1 MPLGNRAETDPVS
14 GAKASPLLSGLSSR
28 ESMTNR
34 PQDAKQMKTEQSVGA
49 AFGIPSHWREIDW
62 RSVSG
67 DVRRLQVRIV
77 KAVETGRWGKVKAL
91 QRLLTTSRSGK
102 LLAVR
107 RVTENQGRKT
117 PGVDGESWD
126 TPEKKM
132 AAVDMLRG
140 RGYRPLP
147 LRRIYIPK
155 SNGKLRPLGI
165 PTMKDRAMQALHLLA
180 LDPVAETTADEDSY
194 GFRQKRRC
202 ADAIDA
208 CAIAL
213 RRKGCSPWVL
223 EGDIRGCFDNISHD
237 WLLAHVPMDRV
248 ILRKWLKAG
257 YMEKQVLHATEQGT
271 PQGGIISPV
280 LANLALDG
288 FERRLRERYPVRGKG
303 SENGRKAKV
312 HLIRYA
318 DDFIITGRTKELLE
332 DEVKPLVESFLRER
346 GLELSAEK
354 TKITHIEE
362 GFDFLGQNLR
372 RYSHG
377 KLWIKPSKKNIH
389 TFLEKVRSLVKKSL
403 HAPAWRLITEL
414 NRMIR
419 GWALYHRHVKSKRIF
434 SSVDQAIFISLWRWA
449 LRRHPRKGKRWLMR
463 RYFARRGG
471 RSWCF
476 FGSRRKKDGTKEVV
490 WLFHAT
496 SLPFSIYTKVRRA
509 SNPYHPAWEMYFEE
523 RESRH
528 MAHTLAGRAIL
539 LYLWRTQGGKCPA
552 CGLPISRETG
562 WHSHHVIPK
571 VLGGHDGATNRQL
584 LHPECHRQLHSRL
597 GRLHRCVSQE
607 AFGRLEPC
615 ELETLTHGS

>member
-1 MPLGNRAETDPVS
+1 M
-14 GAKASPLLSGLSSR
+14 KA
-28 ESMTNR
+28 
-34 PQDAKQMKTEQSVGA
+34 EQSVGA
-49 AFGIPSHWREIDW
+49 ASDVSGHWREVDW
-62 RSVSG
+62 RSVTG
-67 DVRRLQVRIV
+67 EVRRLQVRIV

-102 LLAVR
+102 LVAVR

-117 PGVDGESWD
+117 PGVDGASWD

-132 AAVDMLRG
+132 AAVGTLRG

-180 LDPVAETTADEDSY
+180 LDPVAETTADENSY

-202 ADAIDA
+202 ADAIA
-208 CAIAL
+208 GCFIAL
-213 RRKGCSPWVL
+213 GRRSSSQWVL

-237 WLLAHVPMDRV
+237 WLLAHVPMDRA

-257 YMEKQVLHATEQGT
+257 YMEKQVLHATEEGT

-288 FERRLRERYPVRGKG
+288 LERHLRERYPRRGKG

-318 DDFIITGRTKELLE
+318 DDFIITGNSKELLE
-332 DEVKPLVESFLRER
+332 DEVKPLVEGFLRER

-354 TKITHIEE
+354 TKITHIED
-362 GFDFLGQNLR
+362 GFDFLGQNVR

-389 TFLEKVRSLVKKSL
+389 TFLEKVRSHVRKSL
-403 HAPAWRLITEL
+403 HAPAWRLVTDL

-419 GWALYHRHVKSKRIF
+419 GWALYHRHVKSTRIF
-434 SSVDQAIFISLWRWA
+434 SSVDRAIFIALWRWA

-476 FGSRRKKDGTKEVV
+476 FGNRKRDGNKETV

-496 SLPFSIYTKVRRA
+496 SLPFHLYTKVKCA

-528 MAHTLAGRAIL
+528 MAHTLAGRAVL
-539 LYLWRTQGGKCPA
+539 LYLWRTQDGKCPV
-552 CGLPISRETG
+552 CGLPISRDTG
-562 WHSHHVIPK
+562 WHSHHVVPK

-597 GRLHRCVSQE
+597 SYKHRCVSQE